1 MRALAYFRAD
11 AQVDRR
17 DPSSV
22 SALSRAFQDFCSA
35 RGHNPQG
42 IFADD
47 TASSERARF
56 REMVGTISGSGLA
69 YLVVLREVDDLGDG
83 LEEQVDRLLELDAL
97 ACQVVCDDSAMPDP
111 LQAAVRSWK
120 AKSPA
125 ASRGESIR
133 NGMQARA
140 ARGLGLGKPPYG
152 YRIGRSGSLEPVTA
166 EVEVVR
172 TIFELYLDQALG
184 VRSIAR
190 QLNERGYR
198 TRRGESWSMVTIR
211 DVLRNHA
218 YIGTYQR
225 FGLRIPSSHPALVST
240 DEFKR
245 VQDRMRSRSPE
256 RRHPRAAPFLLSGL
270 LYCGECGQR
279 MMGVTR
285 YQTWRRKD
293 GERVRGEYRYYQCQ
307 SRTNRGQCQYHTR
320 RAAEFEG
327 EVLERLRQMAADGLE
342 GRDAAADSLGGHRQ
356 QEETRLRTLERRY
369 VEYVRRAA
377 DGAMTLGRLRNAVAG
392 VLMERRAAA
401 GRLALYVGSREQLRQ
416 VQRAQELRLG
426 EWDALDVAQ
435 RQEVLRTLLSRIT
448 VTDEGMELA
457 LLGQ

>member
-11 AQVDRR
+11 SQATVR
-17 DPSSV
+17 DPTSV
-22 SALSRAFQDFCSA
+22 AALSRAFHDFCSA

-47 TASSERARF
+47 SASSERARY
-56 REMVGTISGSGLA
+56 REMVENIRASGLA
-69 YLVVLREVDDLGDG
+69 YLVVLREVDDLGDR
-83 LEEQVDRLLELDAL
+83 LEEQVERLLELDAL
-97 ACQVVCDDSAMPDP
+97 ACQVVCDDPAMPDP
-111 LQAAVRSWK
+111 LQAAVRLWK
-120 AKSPA
+120 ARSPA
-125 ASRGESIR
+125 ASRGERIR
-133 NGMQARA
+133 DGMQARA
-140 ARGLGLGKPPYG
+140 AQGLGLGKPPYG
-152 YRIGRSGSLEPVTA
+152 YRIGSGGTLEPVTA
-166 EVEVVR
+166 EAEVVR
-172 TIFELYLDQALG
+172 TIFDLYLDQELG

-190 QLNERGYR
+190 NLNERGYR

-225 FGLRIPSSHPALVST
+225 FGLRIPASHPALVSA

-245 VQDRMRSRSPE
+245 VQDRMRSRTPE
-256 RRHPRAAPFLLSGL
+256 RRHPRAAPFVLSGL
-270 LYCGECGQR
+270 LYCGQCGLR
-279 MMGVTR
+279 MMGATR
-285 YQTWRRKD
+285 YQAWRRKD

-327 EVLERLRQMAADGLE
+327 EVVERLRQMAADGLE
-342 GRDAAADSLGGHRQ
+342 GRDAAADSLGGQRQ
-356 QEETRLRTLERRY
+356 WEEARLRALERRY

-392 VLMERRAAA
+392 VLAERRAAA
-401 GRLALYVGSREQLRQ
+401 GRLALYDGSPDQLQQ
-416 VQRAQELRLG
+416 VQRAQERRLN

-435 RQEVLRTLLSRIT
+435 RQDVLRMLVSRIT